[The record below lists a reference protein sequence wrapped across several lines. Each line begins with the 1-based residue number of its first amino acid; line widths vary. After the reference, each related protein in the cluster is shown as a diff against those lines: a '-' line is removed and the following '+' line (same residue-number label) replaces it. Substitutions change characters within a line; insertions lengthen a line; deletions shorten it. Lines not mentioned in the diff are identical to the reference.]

1 MQFSSARAWEGDQE
15 ELLSD
20 VRLLAVSKKILAVQ
34 NDDTWEKVSKVLCL
48 LCAFS
53 KHQQTFHLIFFFNIL
68 LAFFSDCRVSV
79 QILF

>member
-1 MQFSSARAWEGDQE
+1 MQFASARAWEGDQE

-20 VRLLAVSKKILAVQ
+20 VRLLAVSKKVLAVQ

-53 KHQQTFHLIFFFNIL
+53 EYQQTFHLIFFF
-68 LAFFSDCRVSV
+68 
-79 QILF
+79 